1 MSIKGFVCVICNKKI
16 EDEFGNDPWPLK
28 DFGKCCDKCNS
39 NKVIPARFELL
50 KELKVGE
57 R

>member
-28 DFGKCCDKCNS
+28 DFGKCCDKCNL
-39 NKVIPARFELL
+39 NEVIPARFKLL
-50 KELKVGE
+50 KELKIGE